1 MLRWMRSERFRGT
14 TRNPIYLAAVIAPL
28 LVLAVAA
35 CHSPDAVQTTSA
47 TSVSAPAAAAAPSP
61 RAADVQAR
69 DLSIDESMGGHTL
82 ARHVGKTDAE
92 LADRL
97 RRERQISSASTYTDR
112 ATAERVVSAALAS
125 AGNRL
130 TTWQH
135 RSGRRPNLVL
145 RYVERTRPPIGRSL
159 PRGGRTSISCD
170 RALVVLRWSEPA
182 DRFYVLTS
190 YPEAER

>member
-1 MLRWMRSERFRGT
+1 MLQWIRSERFRGT
-14 TRNPIYLAAVIAPL
+14 TRNRTYLAAIIAPL

-35 CHSPDAVQTTSA
+35 CHSPDAVQTASA
-47 TSVSAPAAAAAPSP
+47 TSAGRPTAAAATSTH
-61 RAADVQAR
+61 RADVQGR

-112 ATAERVVSAALAS
+112 ATAERVVAAALAS
-125 AGNRL
+125 AGDRL

-135 RSGRRPNLVL
+135 RGGRRPNLVL
-145 RYVERTRPPIGRSL
+145 RYVERTKLPIGRSL
-159 PRGGRTSISCD
+159 SRGGRTSISCD

-182 DRFYVLTS
+182 ARFYVLTS